1 MRVWFFVGVLT
12 LPLFACPVLA
22 QPLAQP
28 TVADRFVAGRKPVQ
42 RGTVAAMGTKV
53 VPVAGRGSTKLSEL
67 AADVFR
73 DHDAFTSEARRGRT
87 SLLTDPIVD
96 DEVVELDHSTV
107 LRRSTSVVVTDA
119 TRFRSASPT
128 FARLRSGRARAIRID
143 QLDAKIRPGFERYR
157 QSLAQAPAGH
167 PLKAPAAQG
176 GQQLLDAIA
185 AGLGDFKTTVTVEVP
200 KSELPRSANGK
211 IARPSASVSGRFDAP
226 AGAAQSPLLVHPFEK
241 EQPTINESGTCEHTW
256 QLLAG
261 FTRGND
267 WSWSWGI
274 DLGFGQ
280 FELSAS
286 AYYSYGLRIPMEL
299 TTLQTPNSI
308 VTTNGPDV
316 ASQYDVSVTAK
327 TLDAGKSFYTGVGL
341 SEADAHD
348 GKELVLEAGVSL
360 SIFLKI
366 AGVTLVDSTF
376 PKNGDF
382 DFGQDFT
389 PPFSGC
395 GTSCGFDVWIPSTI
409 TRSSISFVG
418 VTGSARLGV
427 KVTGDGT
434 IDTDFEALAG
444 GRAINSWAAGNKT
457 GASPTQHLS
466 FTSSA
471 EKRKRIAEVA
481 ALALPGRSTNFG
493 HRLKN
498 TSYTWNVDLVPGI
511 RGDIDID
518 WKIYRDSFPIGPFW
532 LSTFK
537 IDLGSFKL
545 GPHDGT
551 PTSVKAIHGEKRWD
565 VKTPPKANVSPA
577 GPTKP

>member
-226 AGAAQSPLLVHPFEK
+226 AGAAQSPLLVHPSRRSNRRS
-241 EQPTINESGTCEHTW
+241 TSR
-256 QLLAG
+256 ARAS
-261 FTRGND
+261 TRG
-267 WSWSWGI
+267 SSSRASRVATIGA
-274 DLGFGQ
+274 GRGGSTSAFGSSS
-280 FELSAS
+280 SAP
-286 AYYSYGLRIPMEL
+286 RP
-299 TTLQTPNSI
+299 TTRT
-308 VTTNGPDV
+308 
-316 ASQYDVSVTAK
+316 
-327 TLDAGKSFYTGVGL
+327 
-341 SEADAHD
+341 
-348 GKELVLEAGVSL
+348 
-360 SIFLKI
+360 
-366 AGVTLVDSTF
+366 
-376 PKNGDF
+376 
-382 DFGQDFT
+382 
-389 PPFSGC
+389 GC
-395 GTSCGFDVWIPSTI
+395 GS
-409 TRSSISFVG
+409 
-418 VTGSARLGV
+418 
-427 KVTGDGT
+427 
-434 IDTDFEALAG
+434 
-444 GRAINSWAAGNKT
+444 
-457 GASPTQHLS
+457 
-466 FTSSA
+466 
-471 EKRKRIAEVA
+471 
-481 ALALPGRSTNFG
+481 
-493 HRLKN
+493 
-498 TSYTWNVDLVPGI
+498 
-511 RGDIDID
+511 
-518 WKIYRDSFPIGPFW
+518 
-532 LSTFK
+532 
-537 IDLGSFKL
+537 
-545 GPHDGT
+545 
-551 PTSVKAIHGEKRWD
+551 RW
-565 VKTPPKANVSPA
+565 S
-577 GPTKP
+577 